1 MNRKAVVMTT
11 AMLLTLGAATVLNGQ
26 DAQAAKKKKVK
37 ATVKGSTLTISGKG
51 AMPSS
56 LKVKKSKQKKIKKI
70 VVKKGV
76 TSIPVKAF
84 TKYKN
89 VTSATVATS
98 VKKIGQ
104 DAFKCKKLKKL
115 TVPGNFTIVSKKNS
129 KGAPWITD
137 KVNTVTFN
145 SKLNLERAAA
155 FDANNLVVKKSDPK
169 YKSIKGII
177 YTKNGKEIV
186 RVPFQRSEVVL
197 ADGCETFCLQS
208 VLYAN
213 VDTDSNSYGG
223 CRVKKIVI
231 PTSVKKVESD
241 RHFALSDGGFIKRIV
256 DRRVTG
262 LQTDVKTKLLD
273 DASLSQLIHVLGTGS
288 DSLMKQLP
296 DRISQSE
303 GMYISNAH
311 TLLDYRGTSYEIVIP
326 KEIKKIGDYA
336 FYNYKGISEL
346 SLPEGLTEIGKASFH
361 TSSGWSFDGD
371 HSPLRKLVLPDSLE
385 RIGDQAFEDNE
396 IREIQFGKKVK
407 EIGKYA
413 FNNNML
419 SKLTIPASVEKI
431 DTGAFAGYFDTEDL
445 DNIVI
450 QGSSAGFADMIF
462 GEGRLIYE
470 KGPQEQKVSL
480 FAPEI
485 RSSSTK
491 KVKVSIRWTEIKN
504 ADGYELVTA
513 SNAKFTKNK
522 KQMTLDG
529 DQWQKELTLTGKFKK
544 TTKIYAKMRP
554 FTYMDGEKVYG
565 RWSQSVSE

>member
-1 MNRKAVVMTT
+1 MKRKAVVMTT

-51 AMPSS
+51 AMSSS
-56 LKVKKSKQKKIKKI
+56 LKVKKSKQKKVKKI

-115 TVPGNFTIVSKKNS
+115 TVPGNFTIVSRKDS
-129 KGAPWITD
+129 RTAPWITD

-145 SKLNLERAAA
+145 SKLNLERVAA

-177 YTKNGKEIV
+177 YSKDGKEIV

-213 VDTDSNSYGG
+213 ADIDSNSYGG

-231 PTSVKKVESD
+231 PASVKKVESD
-241 RHFALSDGGFIKRIV
+241 RHFALADGGLIKRIV

-262 LQTDVKTKLLD
+262 LQVDVKTKLLD
-273 DASLSQLIHVLGTGS
+273 DASLSQLIHVLGAGS

-303 GMYISNAH
+303 GMYISNTH
-311 TLLDYRGTSYEIVIP
+311 TLLDYRGTSSTIKVP
-326 KEIKKIGDYA
+326 GKIKKIGDYA
-336 FYNYKGISEL
+336 FYNYKEISEL

-361 TSSGWSFDGD
+361 TSSVWSSDGD
-371 HSPLRKLVLPDSLE
+371 NSRLKKLVLPDSLE
-385 RIGDQAFEDNE
+385 RIGDQAFENNE

-407 EIGKYA
+407 IIGKNA
-413 FNNNML
+413 FYGNML

-431 DTGAFAGYFDTEDL
+431 DTGAFAGHLDAEEL

-450 QGSSAGFADMIF
+450 QGSSAGFADMVF
-462 GEGRLIYE
+462 GGGRLIYE

-491 KVKVSIRWTEIKN
+491 KVKMSIGWTEIKN

-529 DQWQKELTLTGKFKK
+529 DQWQKELTLTGKFEK

-554 FTYMDGEKVYG
+554 FSYLDGKKVYG

>member
-51 AMPSS
+51 AMSSS
-56 LKVKKSKQKKIKKI
+56 LKVKKSKQKKVKKI

-177 YTKNGKEIV
+177 YSKDGKEIV

-213 VDTDSNSYGG
+213 ADIDSNSYGG

-231 PTSVKKVESD
+231 PASVKKVESD
-241 RHFALSDGGFIKRIV
+241 RHFALSDGGLIKRIV

-273 DASLSQLIHVLGTGS
+273 DASLSQLIHVLGAGS

-303 GMYISNAH
+303 GMYISNTH
-311 TLLDYRGTSYEIVIP
+311 TLLDYRGTSHKIEIP

-336 FYNYKGISEL
+336 FYNYKRISEL

-361 TSSGWSFDGD
+361 TSSVFLLDEDYSQ
-371 HSPLRKLVLPDSLE
+371 LEKLVLPDSLE
-385 RIGDQAFEDNE
+385 KIGDYAFNNNS
-396 IREIQFGKKVK
+396 IYEIQFGKKVK
-407 EIGKYA
+407 EIGEYA
-413 FNNNML
+413 FFGNDL
-419 SKLTIPASVEKI
+419 TKLELPASVQKI
-431 DTGAFAGYFDTEDL
+431 GLWAFTLTGEESSV
-445 DNIVI
+445 VI
-450 QGSSAGFADMIF
+450 QGSSAGFADMVF
-462 GEGRLIYE
+462 GGGVGSLIYE

-480 FAPEI
+480 FTPEI
-485 RSSSTK
+485 LSSSTK
-491 KVKVSIRWTEIKN
+491 KVKVSIMWSKIRN

-529 DQWQKELTLTGKFKK
+529 DKDKKDLTLTGKFKK
-544 TTKIYAKMRP
+544 TTKIYVKMRP
-554 FTYMDGEKVYG
+554 FSYMDGKKVYG